1 MENQTNQ
8 NGPIRSGEYDAV
20 TPPEYTSSGSS
31 KEGLAIAS
39 LITGLMSIFS
49 FCCCGFTILLAPF
62 AVIFG
67 AIVLI
72 RKKNGKRKAI
82 TGLIL
87 GSLSLITFGSLLFSM
102 RDILPYSDIITADF
116 VQLISE
122 QDEVFPKYEE
132 DGTLPDYLQK
142 YTDAPY
148 TEMMAKYDGDFYD
161 VMDML
166 LESYKAGTLPRYN
179 FVLPSSEAVS
189 EAAVS
194 AAEPEEPAETAAA
207 A

>member
-1 MENQTNQ
+1 MENQMNQ
-8 NGPIRSGEYDAV
+8 NGPVRSGEYDTV
-20 TPPEYTSSGSS
+20 TPPEYHSTGSS
-31 KEGLAIAS
+31 KQGLAIAS

-72 RKKNGKRKAI
+72 RKKNGTRKAI

-87 GSLSLITFGSLLFSM
+87 GALSLLTFGALLFSV
-102 RDILPYSDIITADF
+102 REILPYSDIIAADF
-116 VQLISE
+116 VQLMSE

-142 YTDAPY
+142 YTDSPY
-148 TEMMAKYDGDFYD
+148 AEMMAKYDGDFYD
-161 VMDML
+161 VMDMM
-166 LESYKAGTLPRYN
+166 LESYKAGTLQRYN
-179 FVLPSSEAVS
+179 FVLPSSAFVS
-189 EAAVS
+189 ENEVS
-194 AAEPEEPAETAAA
+194 AAESAEAAA
-207 A
+207 PA

>member
-1 MENQTNQ
+1 MENQMNQ
-8 NGPIRSGEYDAV
+8 NGPIRSGEYDTV
-20 TPPEYTSSGSS
+20 TPPEYSSSGSS
-31 KEGLAIAS
+31 KQGLAIAS

-72 RKKNGKRKAI
+72 RKKNGTGQAI

-87 GSLSLITFGSLLFSM
+87 GALM
-102 RDILPYSDIITADF
+102 SD
-116 VQLISE
+116 

-142 YTDAPY
+142 YTDSPY

-161 VMDML
+161 VMDIL

-179 FVLPSSEAVS
+179 FVLPSSAVVS
-189 EAAVS
+189 EIEVS
-194 AAEPEEPAETAAA
+194 AAESAESAEAAA
-207 A
+207 PA